1 MNPIPK
7 ESIPSDV
14 QPGFAVPKGKGRPI
28 WYAGNLMEFKV
39 DSEGSQ
45 GLLTFIE
52 VTFRRGEE
60 PPVHVH
66 HREDELYYVLEGELT
81 FYVGDR
87 EFDAT
92 PGTLIFL
99 PRDVPHA
106 LVVRGSSREGGPP
119 QARLILQWFP
129 ANRLEE
135 YFQEMGEVAPE
146 AVLPPPP
153 GALDPE
159 RLAAALTRHE
169 IEVLGPP
176 PSLVE
181 DGVIPAPAME
191 SR

>member
-1 MNPIPK
+1 
-7 ESIPSDV
+7 
-14 QPGFAVPKGKGRPI
+14 
-28 WYAGNLMEFKV
+28 MEFKL
-39 DSEGSQ
+39 DRQGSQ
-45 GLLTFIE
+45 GQLTFIE
-52 VTFRRGEE
+52 VIFRRGEE

-81 FYVGDR
+81 FYVGDQ
-87 EFDAT
+87 EFDAA
-92 PGTLIFL
+92 PGTLVYL

-106 LVVRGSSREGGPP
+106 LVVKRSSG

-129 ANRLEE
+129 ANNLEE
-135 YFQEMGEVAPE
+135 YFREMGEVAPE

-153 GALDPE
+153 GPLDPE
-159 RLAAALTRHE
+159 RLAAALVRHE

-181 DGVIPAPAME
+181 DDVIPAPAAE

>member
-1 MNPIPK
+1 MNPISR
-7 ESIPSDV
+7 ESIPQDA
-14 QPGFAVPKGKGRPI
+14 QPGFAVPKGQGRPI
-28 WYAGNLMEFKV
+28 WYAGNLMEFKL
-39 DSEGSQ
+39 DRQGSQ
-45 GLLTFIE
+45 GQLTFIE
-52 VTFRRGEE
+52 VIFRRGEE

-66 HREDELYYVLEGELT
+66 HREDELYYVLDGELT
-81 FYVGDR
+81 FYVGDQ
-87 EFDAT
+87 EFDAS

-106 LVVRGSSREGGPP
+106 LVVKGPARGDGSA

-153 GALDPE
+153 GPLDPE
-159 RLAAALTRHE
+159 RLAAALTRHD
-169 IEVLGPP
+169 IDILGPP

-181 DGVIPAPAME
+181 DGVIPAPAVE